1 MRYKPL
7 TDQTTNYNNND
18 TIEHSFLLLFYYSL
32 PILLIVIMATQP
44 EAQLGVG
51 VGEYNAADGY
61 DDDCVGKVFVGG
73 LSWQT
78 TIEGLRYYFEKF
90 GELTD
95 VALMSDK
102 RSGQPRG
109 FGFITFR
116 DPAGTILRFIQLGY
130 AVPY

>member
-1 MRYKPL
+1 MSSKADEQQDDGRVHP
-7 TDQTTNYNNND
+7 DPND
-18 TIEHSFLLLFYYSL
+18 LD
-32 PILLIVIMATQP
+32 VA
-44 EAQLGVG
+44 
-51 VGEYNAADGY
+51 
-61 DDDCVGKVFVGG
+61 GKVFVGG

-78 TIEGLRYYFEKF
+78 TTDGLRYYFEKF

-116 DPAGTILRFIQLGY
+116 DPAGM
-130 AVPY
+130 PYSSEV